1 MIRRKEESV
10 KNDKQVF
17 EKFDQFEFSD
27 DDKSCHYYFRQHLI
41 HIPDLTRNID
51 VSVCVPI
58 NNIIQ
63 LCTYECIKFFC
74 LFIL

>member
-27 DDKSCHYYFRQHLI
+27 DDRNHVIIISDSIWSISQILHVTSTSLCVFLLI
-41 HIPDLTRNID
+41 TLYNYVRTN
-51 VSVCVPI
+51 V
-58 NNIIQ
+58 
-63 LCTYECIKFFC
+63 
-74 LFIL
+74 

>member
-27 DDKSCHYYFRQHLI
+27 DD
-41 HIPDLTRNID
+41 RNH
-51 VSVCVPI
+51 V
-58 NNIIQ
+58 II
-63 LCTYECIKFFC
+63 ISDS
-74 LFIL
+74 I